1 MGDVLSLIGAFIAFA
16 LTMVALTGAVSALL
30 GIVQRTFR
38 WRAAGLRHL
47 IVYLYRNEIVAA
59 LARIAKEHPPA
70 SRTSAFQNLW
80 DNPSEGRAQFLVDM
94 TLLPIERLGAPGTD
108 PRLAEVGGYSW
119 TSLACAADAL
129 TDEEFITRMRAS
141 EVGRAIAERLPSDDA
156 AKELARFAAKFA
168 GFGRAASESFAR
180 RSRVW
185 TVALGYLLAIG
196 LNVDT
201 FNVLARY
208 MANPSLAAAILE
220 QQQKI
225 LAGTPEGGAPASPGT
240 DAEIGK
246 ALAESRRLAV
256 DASRTL
262 VGPTNTFPIG
272 WTLYPNCTKAANDP
286 RCLALRDRAP
296 APPAEQP
303 IRSGFRAFFA
313 SIGPFLDVVGAVAN
327 ADPSGFLRWLAGI
340 VVTGALLGL
349 GTPFWVEVLNNFLR
363 ARNLI
368 YSFRNVATASD
379 GEIRRSATGNP
390 AAPRAETLSTAAA
403 SPAFVAARAET
414 AGAAARLREGE

>member
-30 GIVQRTFR
+30 GIVQRTLR

-47 IVYLYRNEIVAA
+47 IVYLYRNEIVVS

-70 SRTSAFQNLW
+70 SRASEFEKLW

-94 TLLPIERLGAPGTD
+94 TLLPIERPADPGTD
-108 PRLAEVGGYSW
+108 PRLAEVEGYSW
-119 TSLACAADAL
+119 SSLACAVDAL

-141 EVGRAIAERLPSDDA
+141 EVGRAIAERLPPDDA
-156 AKELARFAAKFA
+156 ATELARFAAKFA

-185 TVALGYLLAIG
+185 TVSLGFLLAIV
-196 LNVDT
+196 LNIDT
-201 FNVLARY
+201 FNLLARY

-225 LAGTPEGGAPASPGT
+225 LTGTPEGGAPASPGT
-240 DAEIGK
+240 GAEIGK
-246 ALAESRRLAV
+246 ALAESQRLAV
-256 DASRTL
+256 DAGRTL
-262 VGPTNTFPIG
+262 VGLTNAFPIG
-272 WTLYPNCTKAANDP
+272 WTLYPNCTAAATDP
-286 RCLALRDRAP
+286 RCLALRDRVP
-296 APPAEQP
+296 APSAETEP
-303 IRSGFRAFFA
+303 TRPGFWAFFA
-313 SIGPFLDVVGAVAN
+313 SIGPFLGVVGGVAS
-327 ADPSGFLRWLAGI
+327 ADPAGFLRWLAGI

-379 GEIRRSATGNP
+379 GEVQRSATGNP
-390 AAPRAETLSTAAA
+390 AAAGGAMLRPAAP
-403 SPAFVAARAET
+403 SPAPLAVPART
-414 AGAAARLREGE
+414 PARRLV